1 MTLEAMA
8 MRLAS
13 AYEKAILQAQSPGEV
28 GQLREELGEVVELLR
43 TVGVRA
49 LAFEDVLKAAWSDD
63 RRYRLA
69 LETAGDPHASWPPPV
84 VVRLQPGERL

>member
-13 AYEKAILQAQSPGEV
+13 AYEGAVLRAQSPGEV
-28 GQLREELGEVVELLR
+28 AQLRTELGEVVELLR

-49 LAFEDVLKAAWSDD
+49 LAFEDVLKGWSDD

-69 LETAGDPHASWPPPV
+69 LETAGDPRASWPPPV